1 MALDFIENTFTN
13 IVRKRQSK
21 EKQMTQKKL
30 TILKPR
36 MPKIQYWGGEDG
48 KIFEF
53 KAGLGC
59 IERNS
64 QKQK

>member
-36 MPKIQYWGGEDG
+36 MPKIQY
-48 KIFEF
+48 
-53 KAGLGC
+53 
-59 IERNS
+59 
-64 QKQK
+64 